1 MGQSGTRLYVENYF
15 TGSLEATYNLDT
27 DGSIA
32 NAIPEPEGKW
42 KDLIWDEVNG
52 KWTKAP

>member
-1 MGQSGTRLYVENYF
+1 MENYF

>member
-1 MGQSGTRLYVENYF
+1 VGQPGTGLYVENYF